1 MDVPAEGA
9 EHFEQQGGG
18 GDAVHVVIAED
29 DEGFVALA
37 GLEEALDG
45 GGHVGQQERIGQL
58 LEPGLE
64 EAGDGGRLAQ
74 AAVEQALGE
83 QRRDV
88 QGGRPTARPG
98 GAGAARVTS
107 GISLARRER

>member
-1 MDVPAEGA
+1 MGQVVVDLPAERA
-9 EHFEQQGGG
+9 KHFEQQGGG

-45 GGHVGQQERIGQL
+45 GRHVRQQERVGQL

-64 EAGDGGRLAQ
+64 EGGDGGRFTQ
-74 AAVEQALGE
+74 APVQQALGE
-83 QRRDV
+83 QGRDA
-88 QGGRPTARPG
+88 Q
-98 GAGAARVTS
+98 GAGQLP
-107 GISLARRER
+107 GEPGLWRRE